1 MIAQKNP
8 TTQSARVTPL
18 AKTLRGSPLV
28 AQIQVSAASMAVTGP
43 RLTQLP
49 PPQPLCSSRGRCSC
63 CSVCTGGRGP
73 SQVSAP
79 TGVLPGPTMLTR
91 ATLLTGLS
99 PRDPWPAA
107 LPWPF
112 PFHTIPEWSS
122 SPRVASPDPEDTHAL
137 PASVAAAGGRVPVT
151 GRVEQ
156 RGLPAWGSR
165 RKGF

>member
-1 MIAQKNP
+1 MTAQKNP

-18 AKTLRGSPLV
+18 AKTLRG
-28 AQIQVSAASMAVTGP
+28 
-43 RLTQLP
+43 LP
-49 PPQPLCSSRGRCSC
+49 SRCTNSGFRGLHGRHWAPPYP
-63 CSVCTGGRGP
+63 
-73 SQVSAP
+73 AP
-79 TGVLPGPTMLTR
+79 TTPASLLLPRPLQLLLRLHRWPRPLAGLSAHGRPPW

-112 PFHTIPEWSS
+112 PFHTTPEWSS